1 VQNGWTPQSPEHR
14 TGLGGLHPR
23 SNQKNLMPMLDT
35 ASHTTVHAGRLH
47 EICGEHHYLGAKRA
61 MKTEKQTPTVI
72 GMVVCVAL
80 ALCAAAFSS
89 IPVRAQMA
97 GATLSGLVTDS
108 SGAAIAGARVS
119 ATNVATRE
127 VREGE
132 TNGGGF
138 YSLPNLLPGEY
149 EVVVTSQGF
158 TKTIQKGITLTVGS
172 QQALNVTLK
181 PGEVTQI
188 VEVMSTP
195 PDVQTTSS
203 AVSSTVDSRTVR
215 ELPLNG
221 RDWTTLATLEPGVI
235 SVPNQAT
242 TSFNAN
248 KGNRGFGNQLA
259 DSGHRPNENSYR
271 LNGLSI
277 NDYSNAAPGGATGLN
292 LGVDSVREFS
302 VITTGYTAEYGR
314 TSGAVINAITK
325 SGTNQF
331 HGTGFFFDRDSVF
344 DARNY
349 FDGPTIAP
357 FRRIQFGGSAGGPI
371 IKDRTFI
378 FGNYEGF
385 RQSQSASGTIHVPD
399 AASRASAVPAIQP
412 YLALWPVAPSTA
424 PDANGIQ
431 KMNVNVK
438 TIANEN
444 YFITRL
450 DHKISGADSL
460 AGSYFIDSG
469 PQSQADPLANTVH
482 QVFSRRQMGSFEE
495 THIFS
500 SALLNTFRAGLS
512 RALGKINDPLS
523 GDAVAKDTTLAI
535 APGAKAPPQIPVSGL
550 TTAFG
555 LGGFNRFTHA
565 WNSVQIADDAFLTR
579 GTHGLKFGFAFEH
592 MQYNVLEQLSPNGR
606 MNTYGSLSDF
616 LSNAPDQ
623 LNALAPG
630 GSHEVGFRQN
640 LFSGYIQ
647 DDWRARPSLTVNL
660 GLRYEMTTRPTDAN
674 TVPGYTVANYTVA
687 PGGFQEII
695 SLSNCTQSPTAC
707 GPVAVSSPILQNP
720 TTKNFEPR
728 IGFAWDPYHDGKTAI
743 RAGFGMFD
751 VLPLPYE
758 FGLNTAATA
767 PFQIIGT
774 AKGATL
780 GAGTSI
786 PVSFNPQ
793 KIRNRFIDA
802 YPRRADVFNW
812 NFNLQHEIVQSL
824 TMLVGYVG
832 SRSVHLSAASD
843 DINLVQPA
851 AASGV
856 LVFHCDPAAA
866 AAAGG
871 TCANQQTGT
880 RIDPNW
886 GGGAGI
892 RPVKFD
898 GASSYNAFQAQ
909 LKKSFSQGVQG
920 QASYT
925 FGKCRD
931 LSSAPVTG
939 DTFLNSIAVPLMLI
953 KSARLGACDFDIRHV
968 FTGTL
973 MWDLPSMKNS
983 GVFVS
988 TLTGGWQLGT
998 IVTATSG
1005 APFTVTVGDGNDP
1018 LGTGFNGDF
1027 SMDFASLLPGC
1038 NPIHGGVNYLNLNC
1052 FTPPTAPASLP
1063 IATTA
1068 NPYGCAPNSFPGYGG
1083 PPAPS
1088 GTQFCSN
1095 VLGNSG
1101 RNQFYG
1107 PGLAT
1112 VDLSIFKNTRIPSIS
1127 ESFNVQFRAEF
1138 FNVLNRTNF
1147 LSPGFLNTFGQNDS
1161 VYDFDGSGLPTALNQ
1176 TTTTSRQIQLGL
1188 KVIW

>member
-1 VQNGWTPQSPEHR
+1 MV
-14 TGLGGLHPR
+14 L
-23 SNQKNLMPMLDT
+23 
-35 ASHTTVHAGRLH
+35 AVCTTVFWSLPV
-47 EICGEHHYLGAKRA
+47 GA
-61 MKTEKQTPTVI
+61 QV
-72 GMVVCVAL
+72 
-80 ALCAAAFSS
+80 
-89 IPVRAQMA
+89 A

-108 SGAAIAGARVS
+108 SAAAIAGAKV
-119 ATNVATRE
+119 AVKNLATRE
-127 VREGE
+127 VREGQ
-132 TNGGGF
+132 TNSEGF
-138 YSLPNLLPGEY
+138 YSLPNLLPGQY
-149 EVVVTSQGF
+149 EVSVAAKGF
-158 TKTIQKGITLTVGS
+158 STTVQKDIILTVGA
-172 QQALNVTLK
+172 QQALNLSLK
-181 PGEVTQI
+181 PGEVTQV
-188 VEVMSTP
+188 VEVKSTP

-203 AVSSTVDSRTVR
+203 AISSTVDSKTVR

-292 LGVDSVREFS
+292 LGVDSVQEFS

-349 FDGPTIAP
+349 FDGSKIAP
-357 FRRIQFGGSAGGPI
+357 FRRIQFGGSGGGPI
-371 IKDRTFI
+371 VKDKTFI
-378 FGNYEGF
+378 FANYEGF
-385 RQSQSASGTIHVPD
+385 RQSLASSGTIHVPD
-399 AASRASAVPAIQP
+399 AASRAMAVPAIQP
-412 YLALWPVAPSTA
+412 YLALWPVAPASA
-424 PDANGIQ
+424 PDLNGIQ
-431 KMNVNVK
+431 TLNVNVN

-450 DHKISGADSL
+450 DHKISAVDAL

-469 PQSQADPLANTVH
+469 PQSQADPLGNTVH

-495 THIFS
+495 THIFGP
-500 SALLNTFRAGLS
+500 AVVNTFRAGLN
-512 RALGKINDPLS
+512 RALGKINDPVS
-523 GDAVAKDTTLAI
+523 GDAVAKDAALAI
-535 APGAKAPPQIPVSGL
+535 APGAAAPPQIPVPGL

-565 WNSVQIADDAFLTR
+565 WNSAQIADDAFLIR
-579 GTHGLKFGFAFEH
+579 GTHAIKFGFAFEH

-606 MNTYGSLSDF
+606 MSTYGSLAAF
-616 LSNAPDQ
+616 LTNKGDQ

-640 LFSGYIQ
+640 LFAGYIQ
-647 DDWRARPSLTVNL
+647 DDWRARPNLTVNL

-674 TVPGYTVANYTVA
+674 QVPGYTVAGYTVA
-687 PGGFQEII
+687 AAGFQEIT
-695 SLSNCTQSPTAC
+695 SLSNCIQSPTAC
-707 GPVAVSSPILQNP
+707 GPVGVKSPILQNP

-728 IGFAWDPYHDGKTAI
+728 IGLAWDPFHDGKTAV

-780 GAGTSI
+780 GGGTI
-786 PVSFNPQ
+786 PVSFNPLH
-793 KIRNRFIDA
+793 IRNRFIDA
-802 YPRRADVFNW
+802 YPKRADVLNW
-812 NFNLQHEIVQSL
+812 NLNIQRQLAEGL
-824 TMLVGYVG
+824 TMLLGYVG
-832 SRSVHLSAASD
+832 SRSIHLSAASD
-843 DINLVQPA
+843 DVNLVQPTA
-851 AASGV
+851 VSGV
-856 LVFHCDPAAA
+856 GLVFPCDPAALSS
-866 AAAGG
+866 GN
-871 TCANQQTGT
+871 TCASQQTGT

-892 RPVKFD
+892 RPVLFD
-898 GASSYNAFQAQ
+898 GASSYSAFQSQ

-920 QASYT
+920 QVSYT

-939 DTFLNSIAVPLMLI
+939 DTFLNSIAVPLMLS

-968 FTGTL
+968 VSGTL
-973 MWDLPSMKNS
+973 MWDLPSMKHF
-983 GVFVS
+983 GAFLS

-1005 APFTVTVGDGNDP
+1005 APFTMTVGDGNDP

-1027 SMDFASLLPGC
+1027 SMDFASLIPGC
-1038 NPIHGGVNYLNLNC
+1038 NLIHGGVNYLNTNC

-1063 IATTA
+1063 AATAA
-1068 NPYGCAPNSFPGYGG
+1068 NPLGCAPNSFLTPLQDPINGVYLG
-1083 PPAPS
+1083 PPPPS

-1095 VLGNSG
+1095 VLGNTR

-1107 PGLAT
+1107 PGQT
-1112 VDLSIFKNTRIPSIS
+1112 QVDFSVFKNTRIPSIS
-1127 ESFNVQFRAEF
+1127 ENFNVQFRAEF
-1138 FNVLNRTNF
+1138 FNILNHTNF
-1147 LSPGFLNTFGQNDS
+1147 LSPGFLNTFGQNNS
-1161 VYDFDGSGLPTALNQ
+1161 VYDFSGKGLPTALNQ
-1176 TTTTSRQIQLGL
+1176 TATTSRQIQLGL